1 MMFEKMQN
9 EKSLLEL
16 THLLVEKDY
25 SWMTSREDD
34 VRRDDDRNHTPL
46 LIAARN
52 GISEIV
58 KKMLELHPQ
67 SVEAHDI
74 DEQQNILHV
83 AIMHRWLEIFKLIKK
98 SKSITSRMAMKID
111 NNGNT
116 ILHQAATMRYYSADT
131 QRLGGPALQLQD
143 ELRWMAVSV
152 MSYVIN

>member
-1 MMFEKMQN
+1 
-9 EKSLLEL
+9 
-16 THLLVEKDY
+16 
-25 SWMTSREDD
+25 
-34 VRRDDDRNHTPL
+34 
-46 LIAARN
+46 
-52 GISEIV
+52 
-58 KKMLELHPQ
+58 MLELHPQ

-111 NNGNT
+111 RNGNT

-143 ELRWMAVSV
+143 ELRWMAPVKKIISPHYI
-152 MSYVIN
+152 MKHNREKKTAEQLFNSEHAKLL